1 MKIKTTQSDL
11 KAALSKLSDVVPS
24 NPAMPILACVR
35 LEGSPDGKG
44 ISLLATNLDITVK
57 TTLEC
62 EVSEPSVAIVSY
74 RLFSGVVNASVAGVI
89 ELDTSAGGNLNIKTP
104 TGRSR
109 IQLMA
114 DELFPKDSREDNERR
129 ILISGE
135 ALSTM
140 LKQVE
145 YAIAPKTESRKVLN
159 NTLLQFAGGVASAVA
174 TNGNTL
180 AISTSEGEKVNDGG
194 EGELR
199 IVVPEAAS
207 KLVRKVLGDGE
218 AEILIPEKKGYA
230 VFTAGGT
237 VVKTKLFDGDY
248 PAYERVIPPQ
258 ESEYA
263 PMKVSVAE
271 LVAAVR
277 RVAVFIDSTIG
288 MPYVILSF
296 SEGRLVISSPTSD
309 VGEAKDGVATE
320 GGFHTPLQIR
330 FNPFIIN
337 AALSAAV
344 NDKVELT
351 LYSDTKPM
359 KVKDGD
365 GYLAVMMPIRAQ

>member
-24 NPAMPILACVR
+24 NPAIPILACVR
-35 LEGSPDGKG
+35 IEGSPDGKG
-44 ISLLATNLDITVK
+44 ISLLATNIDITVK

-62 EVSEPSVAIVSY
+62 EVEEPSVAIVSY
-74 RLFSGVVNASVAGVI
+74 RLLSGVVNASVAGVI
-89 ELDTSAGGNLNIKTP
+89 ELDTTGGNLKVTTP
-104 TGRSR
+104 TGKSR

-114 DELFPKDSREDNERR
+114 DELFPKDTREDNERR

-145 YAIAPKTESRKVLN
+145 FAIAPKTESRKVLS
-159 NTLLQFAGGVASAVA
+159 NTLIQFAGGVASAVA

-180 AISTSEGEKVNDGG
+180 AISTSEGEKVKDGG

-199 IVVPEAAS
+199 IIVPEAAS
-207 KLVRKVLGDGE
+207 KLVRRILGEGE

-230 VFTAGGT
+230 VFAAGGT
-237 VVKTKLFDGDY
+237 VVRTKLFDGDY
-248 PAYERVIPPQ
+248 PAYEKVIPPQ

-263 PMKVSVAE
+263 PVKVSVAE

>member
-11 KAALSKLSDVVPS
+11 KAALAKLADVVPS
-24 NPAMPILACVR
+24 NPSMPILACVR
-35 LEGSPDGKG
+35 LEGNPDGKG
-44 ISLLATNLDITVK
+44 ISLLATNMDMTVK
-57 TTLEC
+57 TNFKC

-74 RLFSGVVNASVAGVI
+74 RLLSGVVNASVAGVI
-89 ELDTSAGGNLNIKTP
+89 ELDTTGGNLKVTTP
-104 TGRSR
+104 TGKSR

-114 DELFPKDSREDNERR
+114 DELFPKDTREDNERR
-129 ILISGE
+129 ILISGD

-145 YAIAPKTESRKVLN
+145 FAIAPKTESRKVLN

-180 AISTSEGEKVNDGG
+180 AISNSEGEQIKDSG

-199 IVVPEAAS
+199 IIVPEAAS
-207 KLVRKVLGDGE
+207 KLVRRILGEGE

-230 VFTAGGT
+230 VFAAGGT

-248 PAYERVIPPQ
+248 PAYEKVIPPK

-263 PMKVSVAE
+263 PVKVAVAN
-271 LVAAVR
+271 LVAALR
-277 RVAVFIDSTIG
+277 RVAVFIDSSFGT
-288 MPYVILSF
+288 PYVILNF
-296 SEGRLVISSPTSD
+296 TDNRIVVSSPTSD
-309 VGEAKDGVATE
+309 VGEAKDGVAIE
-320 GGFHTPLQIR
+320 GSFQKPLQIR
-330 FNPFIIN
+330 FNPFIVT

>member
-24 NPAMPILACVR
+24 NPAIPILACVR
-35 LEGSPDGKG
+35 IEGSPDGKG
-44 ISLLATNLDITVK
+44 ISLLATNIDITVK

-62 EVSEPSVAIVSY
+62 KVDEPSVAIVSY
-74 RLFSGVVNASVAGVI
+74 RLLSGVVNASVAGVI
-89 ELDTSAGGNLNIKTP
+89 ELDTTGGNLKVTTP
-104 TGRSR
+104 TGKSR

-114 DELFPKDSREDNERR
+114 DELFPKDTREDNERR

-145 YAIAPKTESRKVLN
+145 FAIAPKTESRRVLN

-180 AISTSEGEKVNDGG
+180 AISTSEGEKVKDGG
-194 EGELR
+194 EKELR
-199 IVVPEAAS
+199 IIVPEAAS
-207 KLVRKVLGDGE
+207 KLVRRILGEGE
-218 AEILIPEKKGYA
+218 AKISIPDNKGYA
-230 VFTAGGT
+230 VFAAGGT
-237 VVKTKLFDGDY
+237 IVKTKLFDGLY
-248 PAYERVIPPQ
+248 PCYEKVIPPK
-258 ESEYA
+258 ESDYA
-263 PMKVSVAE
+263 PVKVAVAD

-277 RVAVFIDSTIG
+277 RVAVFIDSDAT
-288 MPYVILSF
+288 PYIILNF
-296 SEGRLVISSPTSD
+296 TDGRLVVSSPTSD
-309 VGEAKDGVATE
+309 VGEAKDEVAIE

-351 LYSDTKPM
+351 IYSDTKPM

>member
-24 NPAMPILACVR
+24 NPAIPILACVR
-35 LEGSPDGKG
+35 IEGSPDGKG
-44 ISLLATNLDITVK
+44 ISLLATNIDMTVK

-74 RLFSGVVNASVAGVI
+74 RLLSGVVNASVAGVI
-89 ELDTSAGGNLNIKTP
+89 ELDTTGGNLKVTTP
-104 TGRSR
+104 TGKSR

-114 DELFPKDSREDNERR
+114 DELFPKDTREDNERR
-129 ILISGE
+129 ILISGD

-145 YAIAPKTESRKVLN
+145 YAIAPKTEYRKVLN
-159 NTLLQFAGGVASAVA
+159 NTLLQFARGVASAVA

-180 AISTSEGEKVNDGG
+180 AISNSEGEQIKDSG

-199 IVVPEAAS
+199 IIVPEAAS
-207 KLVRKVLGDGE
+207 KLVRRILGEGE

-230 VFTAGGT
+230 VFAAGGT

-248 PAYERVIPPQ
+248 PAYEKVIPPK

-263 PMKVSVAE
+263 PVKVSVAE